1 MAVVRSVMGSLNLVS
16 LDLFF
21 SSDMHLKYS
30 LYLINEFD
38 FQIKQDRREL
48 LSWYAGLCFGQLQ
61 YQADPNRVSCFTNP
75 LFDPESTFKVQ
86 LILSMLIVRST
97 RSEQQHGKCCMLH
110 GESC

>member
-1 MAVVRSVMGSLNLVS
+1 M
-16 LDLFF
+16 FF
-21 SSDMHLKYS
+21 SSDMHLKCS

-48 LSWYAGLCFGQLQ
+48 CAGLCFGQLQ
-61 YQADPNRVSCFTNP
+61 CQAYPNRVSCFTNP
-75 LFDPESTFKVQ
+75 PFDPKSAFKAQ